1 MGEHDDALRE
11 ITDARARMSEL
22 ADELG
27 RRANPELLKARAKEF
42 ALEKKDEVKEHAKQ
56 LAHEKGEELKQ
67 QARDKV
73 LDWKSQARETAMRKT
88 HDWTDEVTHTPRG
101 LGLLGAVLGA
111 GVGSALMKRAFQS
124 RIEERRYGDRYAGD
138 GPVRYGRDGRYWT
151 DQDERA
157 YRSSGRVRGV
167 PYPEYSAS
175 PSASGSTGVG
185 EGTGYLSDSERDDG
199 GPGLKDRAANALGS
213 AKDSVSSASQ
223 SVKDSVSGTAHDV
236 RGRMHDM
243 TDHVRERASHLRER
257 VPSAGDLRYRGT
269 DLFGRAIDEQPLAL
283 ALGAVA
289 LGMLAAS
296 LLPVSNKERRLI
308 EPAKRRAREELSR
321 LGEQVGQKIEGSEE
335 SGNASA
341 REEETSL
348 AGPTQAGA
356 TAGIPKL
363 PPIDELT
370 KVH

>member
-22 ADELG
+22 ADEMG

-42 ALEKKDEVKEHAKQ
+42 ALEKKDEVKEHARQ

-67 QARDKV
+67 QARGKV

-88 HDWTDEVTHTPRG
+88 QDWTDEVTHTPRG

-111 GVGSALMKRAFQS
+111 GVGSALMKRAFHS
-124 RIEERRYGDRYAGD
+124 RIEERRYGDRYAGEVP
-138 GPVRYGRDGRYWT
+138 GRYGRGERYST
-151 DQDERA
+151 FEDERA
-157 YRSSGRVRGV
+157 YRSSERVRGI
-167 PYPEYSAS
+167 PYPDYSAS
-175 PSASGSTGVG
+175 PSATGSTGVG
-185 EGTGYLSDSERDDG
+185 QGTGYLSDSERDDG
-199 GPGLKDRAANALGS
+199 GPGLKDRAADALGS
-213 AKDSVSSASQ
+213 AKDSVSGASQ
-223 SVKDSVSGTAHDV
+223 SVKEHVSGTAHDV

-243 TDHVRERASHLRER
+243 GEQVRERASHLRER
-257 VPSAGDLRYRGT
+257 VPSTGELRYRSS
-269 DLFGRAIDEQPLAL
+269 DLFGRALEEQPLAL

-296 LLPVSNKERRLI
+296 LLPVSTKERRLI

-321 LGEQVGQKIEGSEE
+321 LGEQVGQKLEGGEA

-341 REEETSL
+341 REDEVSL
-348 AGPTQAGA
+348 AGPTHVGA

-363 PPIDELT
+363 PPVDELP